1 MPPPPTL
8 AFPPPNPHPP
18 PKKHQRKWMNI
29 HCPPSQLPTDSR
41 GCFAG
46 LHALENLAHEI
57 KISYQQVQSPGQIF
71 RGFASN
77 IEILLGFQDVGD
89 EIDVAPTKWWK
100 SWGATIVCRH
110 ENWSVHAGIV
120 LWSSGC

>member
-1 MPPPPTL
+1 MDG
-8 AFPPPNPHPP
+8 
-18 PKKHQRKWMNI
+18 
-29 HCPPSQLPTDSR
+29 PPSQLPTDSR

-57 KISYQQVQSPGQIF
+57 KISYQQVQPSCQIF

-89 EIDVAPTKWWK
+89 EIDVAPTKEII
-100 SWGATIVCRH
+100 GRRDCRH
-110 ENWSVHAGIV
+110 ENSTVHACIV
-120 LWSSGC
+120 LWISGC